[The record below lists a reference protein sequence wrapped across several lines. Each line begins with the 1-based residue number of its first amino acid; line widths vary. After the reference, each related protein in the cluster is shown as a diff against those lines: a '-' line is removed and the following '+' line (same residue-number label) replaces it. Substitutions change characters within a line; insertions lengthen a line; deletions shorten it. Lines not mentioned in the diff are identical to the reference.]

1 MKRIN
6 PATILV
12 LIILAC
18 GLGACASSSSS
29 ESKLERQLL
38 VDKANDSAK
47 RFAADPDMT
56 WFREHLDDAQ
66 AILIV
71 PNMFKAGY
79 IIGGSGGSGVMMAR
93 QPELEWS
100 YPAFY
105 TMGSVT
111 LGLQIGGEVSE
122 VALVIMTKA
131 GRDAM
136 LTNEFKLGGD
146 ISVAAGPV
154 GAGAKAQTADVL
166 AFSRTKGGLYGGLN
180 LEGAVIT
187 TREDWNRAY
196 YGEEVRAVDIL
207 ITGSARNPGA
217 DALRKTVADI
227 DTTSD

>member
-1 MKRIN
+1 MKRWN
-6 PATILV
+6 RARLV
-12 LIILAC
+12 LLVALTC
-18 GLGACASSSSS
+18 GLAACASSDN
-29 ESKLERQLL
+29 ESDLQAL
-38 VDKANDSAK
+38 VDKANASAQ

-56 WFREHLDDAQ
+56 WFRENLDDAQ
-66 AILIV
+66 GILII
-71 PNMFKAGY
+71 PTMFKGGY
-79 IIGGSGGSGVMMAR
+79 IIGGSGGSGVMLAR

-122 VALVIMTKA
+122 VVLVIMSKA

-136 LTNEFKLGGD
+136 LTNDFKLGGD
-146 ISVAAGPV
+146 VSVAA

-180 LEGAVIT
+180 IEGAVIT
-187 TREDWNRAY
+187 TREDWNRTY
-196 YGEEVRAVDIL
+196 YGEDVRAVDIL
-207 ITGSARNPGA
+207 ISGTARNEGA

>member
-1 MKRIN
+1 MKRFN
-6 PATILV
+6 PAKVLV
-12 LIILAC
+12 LAILAF
-18 GLGACASSSSS
+18 GLGACASSDN
-29 ESKLERQLL
+29 ESDLQGL
-38 VDKANDSAK
+38 VDKANASAE

-56 WFREHLDDAQ
+56 WFREDLDNAQ
-66 AILIV
+66 GILII
-71 PNMFKAGY
+71 PTMIKGGY
-79 IIGGSGGSGVMMAR
+79 IIGGSGGSGVMLAR

-122 VALVIMTKA
+122 VVLVMMSKA

-146 ISVAAGPV
+146 VSVAAGPV

-180 LEGAVIT
+180 IEGAVIT
-187 TREDWNRAY
+187 TREDWNRTY
-196 YGEEVRAVDIL
+196 YDESVRAVDIL
-207 ITGSARNPGA
+207 ISGTARNPGA

-227 DTTSD
+227 DTTSE

>member
-1 MKRIN
+1 MTRN
-6 PATILV
+6 VPATIFI
-12 LIILAC
+12 LILWAC
-18 GLGACASSSSS
+18 GAAGCASSDN
-29 ESKLERQLL
+29 ESDLQAL
-38 VDKANDSAK
+38 VDKANASAE

-56 WFREHLDDAQ
+56 WFREYLDEAQ

-79 IIGGSGGSGVMMAR
+79 IIGGTGGSGVMLAR

-105 TMGSVT
+105 TLGSVT

-122 VALVIMTKA
+122 VVLVIMCKA

-180 LEGAVIT
+180 IEGAVVT
-187 TREDWNRAY
+187 TREAWNRTY
-196 YGEEVRAVDIL
+196 YGADVRAVDIL
-207 ITGSARNPGA
+207 ISGTARNPAA

>member
-1 MKRIN
+1 MTRN
-6 PATILV
+6 VPATIFI
-12 LIILAC
+12 LILWAW
-18 GLGACASSSSS
+18 GAAGCASSDN
-29 ESKLERQLL
+29 ENDLQAL
-38 VDKANDSAK
+38 VDKANASAE

-56 WFREHLDDAQ
+56 WFREYLDDAQ

-79 IIGGSGGSGVMMAR
+79 IIGGTGGSGVMLAR

-105 TMGSVT
+105 TLGSVT

-122 VALVIMTKA
+122 VVLVIMSKA

-180 LEGAVIT
+180 IEGAVVT
-187 TREDWNRAY
+187 TREAWNRTY
-196 YGEEVRAVDIL
+196 YGADVRAVDIL
-207 ITGSARNPGA
+207 ISGTARNPAA